1 MKKYLIAFFAATL
14 LFASCKSPDSV
25 VPPVATT
32 LAGANVPAPV
42 LASMSRNF
50 PTAAEV
56 IWRQT
61 APTAYMATFKQ
72 GSSARTA
79 TFQETGALLKAGEVI
94 NSTTLPAAITA
105 YLAANHPG
113 YVIVQAD
120 VKKTVAG
127 VVREYEVL
135 IMVNNV
141 QYELEFDGTG
151 VFKELETSDG
161 HRQENAIAA
170 SALPAAIT
178 NYLTANYP
186 GYVFREAESR
196 AANGVLVGYEVE
208 IVLNNTEFELYFDA
222 AGVFLRLDSE
232 RNDKDDDD
240 WDDDDKY
247 SAIAQSALPAAVTTY
262 LTTNYAGYTFVS
274 AEVEKNKAGVVIG
287 YEVEF
292 TLGGKKYEADF
303 NAAGV
308 FLRMD

>member
-1 MKKYLIAFFAATL
+1 MKKYLIAFLGGTL
-14 LFASCKSPDSV
+14 LFASCKTPDSMV
-25 VPPVATT
+25 SPIATT
-32 LAGANVPAPV
+32 VAGTNVPTSV
-42 LASMSRNF
+42 LTSLSRNF

-94 NSTTLPAAITA
+94 NSTTLPAAITT

-141 QYELEFDGTG
+141 QYELEFDGAG

-178 NYLTANYP
+178 NYLSANYP
-186 GYVFREAESR
+186 GYVFKEAETL
-196 AANGVLVGYEVE
+196 AANGKLVGYEVE
-208 IVLNNTEFELYFDA
+208 IVLNNTKFELYFDA
-222 AGVFLRLDSE
+222 LGTFLSLDSE
-232 RNDKDDDD
+232 RNDKDN
-240 WDDDDKY
+240 DDDDKY
-247 SAIAQSALPAAVTTY
+247 SAIAQSALPAAVTIY

-274 AEVEKNKAGVVIG
+274 AEVEKNAAGTVTG
-287 YEVEF
+287 YEVKF
-292 TLGGKKYEADF
+292 TLGGKAYEAEF
-303 NAAGV
+303 NAAGA
-308 FLRMD
+308 FIKLD